1 VMSVRTALVAAAIV
15 LGATVAHGQQG
26 NLPTPVQ
33 RLPSYPPAV
42 CVTPD
47 WRQESCEDRNAAG
60 WQCGNVKVTVV
71 PTKDFSLEFLVT
83 GTEKSNN
90 RFTLK
95 AKNELYLNG
104 KLCITFGTPFG
115 EPGKTEPEAEE
126 KAPAHSQESTPRDG
140 GAAHGQTISHEFFD
154 GLKLIK
160 ESWIGSIVLPSTTH
174 TRCSDYPRFHSP
186 DDMLGGLWA
195 FLDQM
200 NCTWQG
206 TVYSPIAPLA
216 EFAVKLQP
224 GSSWPAVFHI
234 QPLDAVEPLGA
245 LEPIEHWRDKYY
257 RRLPPGV
264 WIKGRGYVVNYDQG
278 GSFDIY
284 KERWSEIARMDDQVE
299 VLDYCASGCTVLT
312 MYIPK
317 DRLCFGERASLNF
330 HAAGRLG
337 KPDMV
342 FTKMDGQPVSSRHP
356 FLAPRPR
363 RS

>member
-1 VMSVRTALVAAAIV
+1 MC
-15 LGATVAHGQQG
+15 
-26 NLPTPVQ
+26 NP
-33 RLPSYPPAV
+33 RLEA
-42 CVTPD
+42 
-47 WRQESCEDRNAAG
+47 RILR
-60 WQCGNVKVTVV
+60 KTVV

-216 EFAVKLQP
+216 EFAVKRHGPQCFIFNRLML
-224 GSSWPAVFHI
+224 SN
-234 QPLDAVEPLGA
+234 LLGPSN
-245 LEPIEHWRDKYY
+245 LSNI
-257 RRLPPGV
+257 
-264 WIKGRGYVVNYDQG
+264 G
-278 GSFDIY
+278 GTSITGDCHREY
-284 KERWSEIARMDDQVE
+284 
-299 VLDYCASGCTVLT
+299 G
-312 MYIPK
+312 
-317 DRLCFGERASLNF
+317 
-330 HAAGRLG
+330 
-337 KPDMV
+337 
-342 FTKMDGQPVSSRHP
+342 
-356 FLAPRPR
+356 
-363 RS
+363 